1 MRKVLLSAITA
12 YALTATAAFA
22 QSGTTVTGRVTSD
35 AGVPLGGAAVFIAG
49 TNIGTQTNDDGTYTF
64 VVPPNRATGE
74 AAQLTARV
82 IGYSAKSVPVTLT
95 PGSTIN
101 QAFALAVNPFHLG
114 EVVVTGAGMSTT
126 RERLGVTINSVDSS
140 LIRRASEP
148 QNIVSA
154 LAGKA
159 PNVVVRT
166 QSGEPGAGASVSIR
180 GSASL
185 TGTNQP
191 LFVVDG
197 QPIDNQTVSTATLAV
212 NGGSLGDRQGGTATP
227 NRAADVNPADIESI
241 EILKGSAASAIYG
254 ARAANGV
261 ILITTKRGRAGP
273 TRINISSSVN
283 FDKARLVDFLQHDY
297 AQGSLGRTNAAGNP
311 APIPD
316 AAATCGSTPDCSP
329 TGGRTSWGAK
339 LAAGTP
345 TYDHM
350 NELFRTGATADNYIQ
365 VAGGSDRASFFS
377 SIGLTNQLG
386 VVKGP
391 NNKYNRASFRLKG
404 TQEVGSKV
412 TLSGNFNYVDS
423 RGNFVQHG
431 NDVSGLLLGALRTPP
446 AFNNE
451 QYLTA
456 GGLQR
461 PYRFPNATS
470 VEAFNCCAYYDNPF
484 FVISS
489 PGNRSELGRAVS
501 NFNVEW
507 RPLTWLNVKETIGG
521 DYYTDS
527 RLQAL
532 PLTSANDAAGSVI
545 RGEQTNLVIDHNLI
559 ATATGSRG
567 VNLSGTLTVGQ
578 NLNSRRYRALSGQGE
593 GLIAPAPLA
602 IENTVSQTGLEVKSL
617 RHIESYFG
625 QGELNLYNQLYLNA
639 GVRND
644 GFSTFG
650 ASQRRHNF
658 YKASAAWT
666 FTNLLEGV
674 TQQGILSFG
683 KLRVAYGETGREPD
697 VYAALNALS
706 TVTQFGSG
714 YGDALKSS
722 IGGVPGITSSTRVGN
737 PALRPELQRETEFG
751 GDFGFLDQKIDLSLV
766 AYNKRSTDVILPIT
780 VNAGATGFLSAF
792 KNTGALSNKGV
803 EITFNARPF
812 TSANLAWEV
821 GVQYGRNKGNV
832 TNLGGAQI
840 FDLGEGFGSNEAEG
854 ADVLG
859 YAPGVIIG
867 TAFVHCGRG
876 TQIEVPGIAGGTV
889 RQDIDALCAAT
900 PGGFKTNALFLGP
913 DGLPIAD
920 PEVRVIGDPH
930 PKYTMSYT
938 SSLKIMNRM
947 TVSGLLD
954 VRKGGTIYNGTRGAL
969 YVFGT
974 HLDTDRRNGT
984 GQYGKD
990 YDTKTYPDVAGP
1002 GKGVVGLKTPVDWE
1016 RWLSIVGTGGGFA
1029 GPGEQFM
1036 EDGGFVKLREISVNF
1051 SLDQPFVKNLTG
1063 FSSAD
1068 IRFAGRNLKTWAKYR
1083 GLDPEVNNAG
1093 AEFLTQ
1099 GLDWFA
1105 NPHTRSFV
1113 LSFSLNR

>member
-1 MRKVLLSAITA
+1 MRKQLLSAITA
-12 YALTATAAFA
+12 CALTAATVAA
-22 QSGTTVTGRVTSD
+22 QSATTVTGRVTSD
-35 AGVPLGGAAVFIAG
+35 AGVPLGAATVFLQG
-49 TNIGTQTNDDGTYTF
+49 LNLGTQTNDDGAYSF
-64 VVPPNRATGE
+64 IVPAGRATG
-74 AAQLTARV
+74 ATATLTARV
-82 IGYSAKSVPVTLT
+82 IGYTARSVSIALN
-95 PGSTIN
+95 PGTTIN
-101 QAFALAVNPFHLG
+101 QSFTLPINPFRLG

-126 RERLGVTINSVDSS
+126 RERVGVTINSVDSG

-148 QNIVSA
+148 QNLVSA

-166 QSGEPGAGASVSIR
+166 QSGEPGAGASISIR

-197 QPIDNQTVSTATLAV
+197 QPIDNQTVSTAFLAV

-227 NRAADVNPADIESI
+227 NRAADINPSDIESI

-261 ILITTKRGRAGP
+261 ILITTKRGHVGP
-273 TRINISSSVN
+273 TRVSIASTMN
-283 FDKARLVDFLQHDY
+283 FDKARLPDFLQHDY
-297 AQGSLGRTNAAGNP
+297 AQGSLAAGV
-311 APIPD
+311 PD
-316 AAATCGSTPDCSP
+316 AAVTCGDTPDCSP
-329 TGGRTSWGAK
+329 SAGRTSWGAK
-339 LAAGTP
+339 LDPSTP
-345 TYDHM
+345 VFDHM
-350 NELFRTGATADNYIQ
+350 DELFRTGLTADNNIQ
-365 VAGGSDRASFFS
+365 VSGGNERTSFYS
-377 SIGLTNQLG
+377 SVGLTNQLG
-386 VVKGP
+386 VVQGP

-404 TQEVGSKV
+404 TQEIGSKL
-412 TLSGNFNYVDS
+412 TLGGNFNYVDS

-446 AFNNE
+446 AFDNAH
-451 QYLTA
+451 YLTDR
-456 GGLQR
+456 GLQR
-461 PYRFPNATS
+461 PYRFPNPTS
-470 VEAFNCCAYYDNPF
+470 VESFGCCAYYDNPF
-484 FVISS
+484 FVINS
-489 PGNRSELGRAVS
+489 PGNRSELGRTIS
-501 NFNVEW
+501 NFNVDW
-507 RPLTWLNVKETIGG
+507 RPLTWLTVKETIGG
-521 DYYTDS
+521 DYYSDS

-545 RGEQTNLVIDHNLI
+545 RAEQTNLVIDHNLL
-559 ATATGSRG
+559 ASATGSRG
-567 VNLSGTLTVGQ
+567 ENLNGTLTIGQ

-602 IENTVSQTGLEVKSL
+602 IENTVSQTGLESKSL

-625 QGELNLYNQLYLNA
+625 QGELNLYNQLYLTA

-666 FTNLLEGV
+666 FTNLRHGGDQKGL
-674 TQQGILSFG
+674 LSYG
-683 KLRVAYGETGREPD
+683 KLRAAYGETGREPD

-706 TVTQFGSG
+706 TITQFGSG

-737 PALRPELQRETEFG
+737 PALRPELQREAEFG
-751 GDFGFLDQKIDLSLV
+751 GDFGFLDQKVDLSVV
-766 AYNKRSTDVILPIT
+766 AYNKRSNDVILPIT

-792 KNTGALSNKGV
+792 KNAGSLTNKGL
-803 EITFNARPF
+803 EITLNARPY
-812 TSANLAWEV
+812 TSQLVAWEV

-832 TNLGGAQI
+832 TDLGGAQI
-840 FDLGEGFGSNEAEG
+840 FDLLEGFGSNSAEG
-854 ADVLG
+854 ADVIG

-876 TQIEVPGIAGGTV
+876 SQVAVPGIGDGVAL
-889 RQDIDALCAAT
+889 QDIDALCGAT
-900 PGGFKTNALFLGP
+900 PGGYKPNALFLGP
-913 DGLPIAD
+913 DGLPVAD
-920 PEVRVIGDPH
+920 PQVRVIGDPH

-938 SSLKIMNRM
+938 SSLKILNKV
-947 TVSGLLD
+947 TLSGLLD

-974 HLDTDRRNGT
+974 HVDTDRRSGT
-984 GQYGKD
+984 GQYGVD
-990 YDTKTYPDVAGP
+990 YDTKTYPFVAGP
-1002 GKGVVGLKTPVDWE
+1002 GVGVVGLSTPEDWE
-1016 RWLSIVGTGGGFA
+1016 NWLSIVGTGGGFA
-1029 GPGEQFM
+1029 GPSEQFM
-1036 EDGGFVKLREISVNF
+1036 EDGGFVKLREISLTF
-1051 SLDQPFVKNLTG
+1051 SLTQGLIKNLTG
-1063 FSSAD
+1063 FSSMD
-1068 IRFAGRNLKTWAKYR
+1068 VRFAGRNLKTWSHYR
-1083 GLDPEVNNAG
+1083 GLDPEINNAG
-1093 AEFLTQ
+1093 SEYLTQ